1 MLVLSRKISESIII
15 GDNIVVRVADIRG
28 DNVRIAIDAPRSI
41 KIYRG
46 EVYDAISEANKA
58 SMGLPQDGFA
68 LPSFPK
74 PSPENKK

>member
-15 GDNIVVRVADIRG
+15 GDNIIVRVADIRG
-28 DNVRIAIDAPRSI
+28 DNVRIAIEAPREI

-58 SMGLPQDGFA
+58 STGLPQKGFDLPA
-68 LPSFPK
+68 LK
-74 PSPENKK
+74 